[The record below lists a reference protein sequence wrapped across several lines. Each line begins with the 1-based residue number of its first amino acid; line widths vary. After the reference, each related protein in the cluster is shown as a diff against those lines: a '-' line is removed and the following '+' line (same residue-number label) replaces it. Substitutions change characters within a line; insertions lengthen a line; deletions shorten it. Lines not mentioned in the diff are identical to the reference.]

1 MTKYNYFLS
10 IVFLVTG
17 LCFAGHTLVGASVWA
32 DEEDRPIHISDR
44 VKIERPE
51 MPAEIPAEIPPE
63 ELPEYVV
70 DIDDLVDEEFLGEE
84 FPELAVED
92 RYYDEEGRVD
102 PFEPF
107 LRRPEPEG
115 PDEEDPEAPIRRI
128 PRTPL
133 ERIALGQLKLTAV
146 ILSEPDSRLAMVED
160 ARGRGYVIREGTYIG
175 EDGGRVSRILPRT
188 VVVEE
193 PHRDV
198 FGQTTIR
205 EIELQIQRAGE

>member
-32 DEEDRPIHISDR
+32 GEEDRPIHISDR
-44 VKIERPE
+44 IKIERPE
-51 MPAEIPAEIPPE
+51 MPPEMPPEVAPE

-70 DIDDLVDEEFLGEE
+70 DIDDLVDEELLIED

-107 LRRPEPEG
+107 LRRPEPDV
-115 PDEEDPEAPIRRI
+115 PDEDVEAPIRRI

-146 ILSEPDSRLAMVED
+146 ILSEPDRRLAMVED

-175 EDGGRVSRILPRT
+175 EDGGRVSRILPRM